1 MHLMIRHFGFT
12 FGGGGARQNIASKSR
27 VSILR
32 VEFSFFKLSSPP
44 YLYIIFLLCQ
54 TSLYSAFCFRVNM
67 LIFIHLRF
75 SMFLI
80 LLFVCFCYVLLS
92 TNKPHLG
99 SFVSGLV

>member
-1 MHLMIRHFGFT
+1 MHLMIRRFGFLHLEEVVL
-12 FGGGGARQNIASKSR
+12 GKILHQKSR

-32 VEFSFFKLSSPP
+32 VEFSFFKLIPP
-44 YLYIIFLLCQ
+44 PLSIYHFLPPIQ

-92 TNKPHLG
+92 YK
-99 SFVSGLV
+99 